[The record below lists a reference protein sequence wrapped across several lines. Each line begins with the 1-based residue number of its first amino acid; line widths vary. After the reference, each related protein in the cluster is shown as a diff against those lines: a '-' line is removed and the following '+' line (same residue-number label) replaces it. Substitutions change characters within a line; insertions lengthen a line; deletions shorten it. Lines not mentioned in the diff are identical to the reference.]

1 MLQSLY
7 LILATLIVLYN
18 YQYRLRPTTEQK
30 LVFNDWLRI
39 CQYWYNRQLGERF
52 DWWEKNRSYTDRCLL
67 VCHLPELKEKP
78 EFYGQK
84 KQLPTIKKDLVSVGW
99 SGELLDFNSVPS
111 QTLQEVCKRVKLA
124 FSRFVSGDKN
134 GKRSGKPRFK
144 NQARF
149 RSMVFEGVKL
159 HSCSVGGKW
168 LYVVLPKIGI
178 VKARHHRPLPDG
190 AVLKQAQ
197 IIKKV
202 DGWYINLR
210 LQDNSVP
217 DFVPNI
223 TPTWDN
229 SLGMD
234 AVLHE
239 DDYLAVSCGFK
250 LPSLKSFRKSQSK
263 LAKIQARKSAKSS
276 ATPNRQQAL
285 ESLACQ
291 RQSASSSLR
300 RNAPAFG
307 SKSRRKL
314 AKKEAKLHQQIAR
327 ARKDHAYNTAQY
339 LLNTGKKVFFHER
352 LNLAGLSRRNRA
364 KTDETGKFLPNG
376 HALER
381 IDVATQRRRTPVRA
395 KSGLNKS
402 WADAAFGQFFNILKF
417 KAEKAGASVIPVNP
431 QYTSQLLPYKDE
443 FVFTDCSIREYWDE
457 EQKLLID
464 RDIAAGINIKRVG
477 LDFFPTIKRFKGKPV
492 VSNSST
498 NSTSKLILS
507 TLRSLEKP
515 ALYSKS

>member
-1 MLQSLY
+1 M
-7 LILATLIVLYN
+7 IYN

-39 CQYWYNRQLGERF
+39 CRYWYNYQLGERF
-52 DWWEKNRSYTDRCLL
+52 DWWSRNRSYTDRCPL

-84 KQLPTIKKDLVSVGW
+84 KKLPIIKKDLITVDW

-124 FSRFVSGDKN
+124 FSRFISGDKN

-144 NQARF
+144 NTARF

-159 HSCSVGGKW
+159 HSCSVSGKW

-178 VKARHHRPLPDG
+178 IKVRHHRSLPDG
-190 AVLKQAQ
+190 AILKQAQ
-197 IIKKV
+197 VIKKT

-210 LQDNSVP
+210 LQDDSVP
-217 DFVPNI
+217 EFKSDI

-239 DDYLAVSCGFK
+239 DNYLATSEGVK
-250 LPSLKSFRKSQSK
+250 LPSLKSFRKSGGK
-263 LAKIQARKSAKSS
+263 LASISKRKSAKKK
-276 ATPNRQQAL
+276 
-285 ESLACQ
+285 
-291 RQSASSSLR
+291 
-300 RNAPAFG
+300 G

-327 ARKDHAYNTAQY
+327 ARKDHAYNTSQA
-339 LLNTGKKVFFHER
+339 LLKTGKKFFFHEK
-352 LNLAGLSRRNRA
+352 LNLAGLSRRNKV
-364 KTDETGKFLPNG
+364 KTDEAGKFLANG
-376 HALER
+376 
-381 IDVATQRRRTPVRA
+381 QSA

-417 KAEKAGASVIPVNP
+417 KAEKAGALVIPVNP

-443 FVFTDCSIREYWDE
+443 FVFTDCSIRKYWDDE
-457 EQKLLID
+457 YQLLVD
-464 RDIAAGINIKRVG
+464 RDISAGINIKRVG
-477 LDFFPTIKRFKGKPV
+477 LDLFPTLTRRKGNPV
-492 VSNSST
+492 VIASTT
-498 NSTSKLILS
+498 NSTLKEVLTALRGSQKLTS
-507 TLRSLEKP
+507 VPSGQRE
-515 ALYSKS
+515 

>member
-1 MLQSLY
+1 M
-7 LILATLIVLYN
+7 LYN
-18 YQYRLRPTTEQK
+18 YQYRTYPTTEQK

-39 CQYWYNRQLGERF
+39 CRYWYNLQLGERF
-52 DWWEKNRSYTDRCLL
+52 DWWEKNRSYTDRCAL
-67 VCHLPELKEKP
+67 VCYLPELKEKP

-84 KQLPTIKKDLVSVGW
+84 KQLPIIKQDLVSVGW

-124 FSRFVSGDKN
+124 FTRFILGDKN

-144 NQARF
+144 NTARF

-168 LYVVLPKIGI
+168 LFVSLPKIGI
-178 VKARHHRPLPDG
+178 VKVRHHRPLPDG
-190 AVLKQAQ
+190 AILKQAQ
-197 IIKKV
+197 IIKKA
-202 DGWYINLR
+202 DGLYINLR
-210 LQDNSVP
+210 LEDKTIP
-217 DFVPNI
+217 DFKLDI
-223 TPTWDN
+223 TPTWNN

-239 DDYLAVSCGFK
+239 DDYLATSEGIK
-250 LPSLKSFRKSQSK
+250 LPSLKSFRKSQGK
-263 LAKIQARKSAKSS
+263 IAKISKRKSQAKK
-276 ATPNRQQAL
+276 
-285 ESLACQ
+285 
-291 RQSASSSLR
+291 
-300 RNAPAFG
+300 G

-327 ARKDHAYNTAQY
+327 ARKDHAYNTAKS
-339 LLNTGKKVFFHER
+339 LLNTGKKVFFHEK
-352 LNLAGLSRRNRA
+352 LNLTGLSRRNKA

-376 HALER
+376 
-381 IDVATQRRRTPVRA
+381 QSA

-417 KAEKAGASVIPVNP
+417 KAEKAGALVIPVNP

-457 EQKLLID
+457 EFKLLID
-464 RDIAAGINIKRVG
+464 RDLSSSVNIKRVG
-477 LDFFPTIKRFKGKPV
+477 LDLFPTIKCRKGNPV
-492 VSNSST
+492 VVASAT
-498 NSTSKLILS
+498 NSTLKIVL
-507 TLRSLEKP
+507 TALRGFQKP
-515 ALYSKS
+515 TSVREASV

>member
-1 MLQSLY
+1 M
-7 LILATLIVLYN
+7 IYN

-39 CQYWYNRQLGERF
+39 CRYWYNYQLGERF
-52 DWWEKNRSYTDRCLL
+52 DWWSRNRSYTDRCPL

-84 KQLPTIKKDLVSVGW
+84 KQLPIIKKDLITVDW

-124 FSRFVSGDKN
+124 FSRFISGDKN

-144 NQARF
+144 NTARF

-178 VKARHHRPLPDG
+178 IKVRHHRLLPSG

-197 IIKKV
+197 IIKKA

-217 DFVPNI
+217 DFKPDI
-223 TPTWDN
+223 IPTWDN

-239 DDYLAVSCGFK
+239 NDYLATSEGVK

-263 LAKIQARKSAKSS
+263 LAEVSKRKSTKKK
-276 ATPNRQQAL
+276 
-285 ESLACQ
+285 
-291 RQSASSSLR
+291 
-300 RNAPAFG
+300 G

-314 AKKEAKLHQQIAR
+314 AKKEAMLHQKIAR
-327 ARKDHAYNTAQY
+327 ARKDHAYNTAQS
-339 LLNTGKKVFFHER
+339 LLNTGKKVFFHEK
-352 LNLAGLSRRNRA
+352 LNLAGLSRRNKA
-364 KTDETGKFLPNG
+364 KTDETGKFLPN
-376 HALER
+376 A
-381 IDVATQRRRTPVRA
+381 QSA

-417 KAEKAGASVIPVNP
+417 KAEKAGALVTPVNP

-443 FVFTDCSIREYWDE
+443 FVFTDCSIREYWDDE
-457 EQKLLID
+457 YQLLVD
-464 RDIAAGINIKRVG
+464 RDISAGINTKRVG
-477 LDFFPTIKRFKGKPV
+477 LDVFPTLKRRKGNPV
-492 VSNSST
+492 VIASTT
-498 NSTSKLILS
+498 NSTLKIVLTALGGFQ
-507 TLRSLEKP
+507 KP
-515 ALYSKS
+515 ARS